1 MMLYFLHNGKCRV
14 LSGTSLA
21 TLRQELKTFMSKHR
35 NPDIKGFK
43 PLESKEKEDKGCKRI
58 PLSSISEPFQ
68 VVAIARTRK
77 GYRLLS
83 AVFSCRG
90 KLMEAQIPPEAPQ
103 VQEKLEYWGSCF
115 RSLLNNERDIVKKLS
130 VAKLIEG
137 L

>member
-1 MMLYFLHNGKCRV
+1 MIFFLHNGKCRV
-14 LSGTSLA
+14 LSCTSLL
-21 TLRQELKTFMSKHR
+21 TLRQELKEFLVRHR

-58 PLSSISEPFQ
+58 PLSTISEPFQ

-83 AVFSCRG
+83 ATFSCRG
-90 KLMEAQIPPEAPQ
+90 KLMEAQIPAEAPQ
-103 VQEKLEYWGSCF
+103 VQRKVEYWKNSF
-115 RSLLNNERDIVKKLS
+115 RGALTSNNEKTSLS